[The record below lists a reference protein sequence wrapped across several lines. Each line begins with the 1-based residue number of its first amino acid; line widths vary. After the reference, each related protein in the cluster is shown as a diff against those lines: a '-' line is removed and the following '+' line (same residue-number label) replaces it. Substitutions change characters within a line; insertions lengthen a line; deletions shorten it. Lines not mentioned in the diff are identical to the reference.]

1 VSQQINLYNASFVPK
16 REWLTGKSLALVTGL
31 VYAGLMLSGSWAT
44 QQANRQAAAAR
55 EAQAQLKL
63 AQEVLDVTRKATETR
78 KPNAALQ
85 AEIDRT
91 QRLYEMRNEVLA
103 EIGSAMGPEEAKG
116 TDGGR
121 RGAGFGD
128 YLTGLARQSR
138 EGLWLTG
145 FTVTAGGSGMVL
157 RGRTLDKG
165 MLPEYVQRL
174 NAEPAFAGKSFAG
187 LQVDYREVTVIGEV
201 KSTAVP
207 SGPTS
212 VKSTPAAVAGPQR
225 FLEFSL
231 LAEGS
236 SVEPK
241 L

>member
-1 VSQQINLYNASFVPK
+1 
-16 REWLTGKSLALVTGL
+16 
-31 VYAGLMLSGSWAT
+31 
-44 QQANRQAAAAR
+44 
-55 EAQAQLKL
+55 
-63 AQEVLDVTRKATETR
+63 
-78 KPNAALQ
+78 
-85 AEIDRT
+85 
-91 QRLYEMRNEVLA
+91 
-103 EIGSAMGPEEAKG
+103 
-116 TDGGR
+116 
-121 RGAGFGD
+121 
-128 YLTGLARQSR
+128 
-138 EGLWLTG
+138 
-145 FTVTAGGSGMVL
+145 
-157 RGRTLDKG
+157 
-165 MLPEYVQRL
+165 L

>member
-1 VSQQINLYNASFVPK
+1 MSQQINLYNAAFVPK

-31 VYAGLMLSGSWAT
+31 VYASLMLSGSWAT
-44 QQANRQAAAAR
+44 QQANRQAVAAK
-55 EAQAQLKL
+55 EAQTQLKL

-78 KPNAALQ
+78 KPSAALQ

-91 QRLYEMRNEVLA
+91 QKLYEMRNEVLA
-103 EIGSAMGPEEAKG
+103 EIGSAMGMESNQ
-116 TDGGR
+116 

-145 FTVTAGGSGMVL
+145 FTVTAGGGGMVL

-201 KSTAVP
+201 KSTAVSP
-207 SGPTS
+207 GPTS
-212 VKSTPAAVAGPQR
+212 AKSTPTTVPQR
-225 FLEFSL
+225 YLEFSL
-231 LAEGS
+231 LAES
-236 SVEPK
+236 SGVEPK

>member
-1 VSQQINLYNASFVPK
+1 MSQQINLYNAAFVPK
-16 REWLTGKSLALVTGL
+16 REWLTGKNLALATGL
-31 VYAGLMLSGSWAT
+31 VYAGLALSGSWAT
-44 QQANRQAAAAR
+44 QQANRQAAAAK

-63 AQEVLDVTRKATETR
+63 AQNALDATRKAADAR
-78 KPNAALQ
+78 KPSPALQ
-85 AEIDRT
+85 AEIERT
-91 QRLYEMRNEVLA
+91 RRLYDMRNEVLA
-103 EIGSAMGPEEAKG
+103 VIDGAMGANG
-116 TDGGR
+116 TSGR
-121 RGAGFGD
+121 RGVGFSD

-145 FTVTAGGSGMVL
+145 FTVTAGGGGMVL

-187 LQVDYREVTVIGEV
+187 LQMDYREVTVIGEA

-207 SGPTS
+207 PGPTS
-212 VKSTPAAVAGPQR
+212 AKSLTSGTGVPQR
-225 FLEFSL
+225 YLEFSL
-231 LAEGS
+231 LAES
-236 SVEPK
+236 SGVEPK

>member
-1 VSQQINLYNASFVPK
+1 MSQQINLYNAAFVPK
-16 REWLTGKSLALVTGL
+16 REWLTGKSLAMTTGL
-31 VYAGLMLSGSWAT
+31 VYASLMLAGSWAT
-44 QQANRQAAAAR
+44 QQANRQAAAAKD
-55 EAQAQLKL
+55 AQAQLKL

-78 KPNAALQ
+78 KPSPALQ
-85 AEIDRT
+85 AEIERT
-91 QRLYEMRNEVLA
+91 RRLYEMRDEVLK
-103 EIGSAMGPEEAKG
+103 EIGSAMGADG
-116 TDGGR
+116 GNGSGGR

-145 FTVTAGGSGMVL
+145 FTVATGGGGMVL

-187 LQVDYREVTVIGEV
+187 LQIDYREVIVVGEA

-207 SGPTS
+207 SAPTS
-212 VKSTPAAVAGPQR
+212 AKSTPSTAPQR
-225 FLEFSL
+225 YLEFSL
-231 LAEGS
+231 LAENS

>member
-1 VSQQINLYNASFVPK
+1 MSQQINLYNAAFVPK
-16 REWLTGKSLALVTGL
+16 REWLTGKNLALVTGL
-31 VYAGLMLSGSWAT
+31 VYAGLALSGSWAT

-55 EAQAQLKL
+55 DAQAQLKL
-63 AQEVLDVTRKATETR
+63 AQEVLDATRKVTETR
-78 KPNAALQ
+78 KPSPALQ

-103 EIGSAMGPEEAKG
+103 VIDGSMGMAG
-116 TDGGR
+116 DQ

-128 YLTGLARQSR
+128 YLTGLSRQSR

-145 FTVTAGGSGMVL
+145 FTVTAGGGGMVL

-187 LQVDYREVTVIGEV
+187 LQMDYREVTLIGEA

-207 SGPTS
+207 PGPTS
-212 VKSTPAAVAGPQR
+212 AKSPSSGGGVPQR
-225 FLEFSL
+225 YLEFSL
-231 LAEGS
+231 LAENSG
-236 SVEPK
+236 VEPK

>member
-1 VSQQINLYNASFVPK
+1 MSQQINLYNASFVPK
-16 REWLTGKSLALVTGL
+16 REWLTGKSLALVAGL

-44 QQANRQAAAAR
+44 QQANQQAAAAK

-63 AQEVLDVTRKATETR
+63 AQEMLDATRKATETR
-78 KPNAALQ
+78 KPSAALQ
-85 AEIDRT
+85 ADIERT
-91 QRLYEMRNEVLA
+91 QRLYEMRNEVLK
-103 EIGSAMGPEEAKG
+103 EIGSAMGADGASG
-116 TDGGR
+116 TSGTTGR

-138 EGLWLTG
+138 DGLWLTG
-145 FTVTAGGSGMVL
+145 FTVAAGGGGMVL

-187 LQVDYREVTVIGEV
+187 LQVDYREVTVIGEA

-207 SGPTS
+207 PGPTS
-212 VKSTPAAVAGPQR
+212 AKSASSTVSQR
-225 FLEFSL
+225 YLEFSL
-231 LAEGS
+231 LAES
-236 SVEPK
+236 SGGEPK